1 VVTPRLSVRT
11 SDGRLF
17 RLVRP
22 FVIGRELD
30 CDVRIEDGRVS
41 RKHVEVS
48 IEDGR
53 WIVRDRQSGNG
64 VFVNGRRID
73 TLPVDQSLTITLGAD
88 GPSVT
93 LEVEA
98 PAVPVSARPPAAGSE
113 TMIYIDRYFGGAI
126 DENEVVGGRTMMIRK
141 AFQKVQKKQQRKYT
155 WIVAAVA
162 ALAVAASG
170 YAYYGHRQLAKQK
183 VIAEDL
189 FYQMKSLDV
198 DIAGVEQSIAKSGS
212 KVSDDQVKRYLERRQ
227 QMEANY
233 DRFIANLKLY
243 DHALSPQEQLV
254 LRVTR
259 RLGECETA
267 APPEYL
273 AEVGNYIRRW
283 QSTGR
288 FAKDVARAQSLG
300 YPRKIVEA
308 FQKQNLP
315 AQFFY
320 LAMQESDF
328 NEVASGPPT
337 RWGYAKGM
345 WQLIP
350 DTAKRYGMT
359 IGPLVAYPRPDPAD
373 DRHKWEK
380 ATDAAARYIKDI
392 YSTDAQASGLLV
404 MASYNWG
411 EQRVINM
418 IKTLPENPRERNFWK
433 LLARYR
439 DRVPPETYG
448 YVLSIVSAAVIG
460 ENPRLFGFPF
470 DNPLA
475 FIDAPPVQSTSTP
488 PAAP

>member
-1 VVTPRLSVRT
+1 M
-11 SDGRLF
+11 F

-48 IEDGR
+48 IDDGR

-64 VFVNGRRID
+64 VFVNGKRIESA
-73 TLPVDQSLTITLGAD
+73 TVDRALTITLGAD

-98 PAVPVSARPPAAGSE
+98 PAVPVSARPPAPGAGGE
-113 TMIYIDRYFGGAI
+113 TMMYVERYVNAI
-126 DENEVVGGRTMMIRK
+126 DDNEPVGQRTMMIRK
-141 AFQKVQKKQQRKYT
+141 AIQKVQKKQQRKYA
-155 WIVAAVA
+155 WIVALVA
-162 ALAVAASG
+162 ALAVAAIG
-170 YAYYGHRQLAKQK
+170 YAVYSRQQIAKQK
-183 VIAEDL
+183 LIAEDL
-189 FYQMKSLDV
+189 FYSIKTLDV
-198 DIAGVEQSIAKSGS
+198 EIAKLEERLSPTDATS
-212 KVSDDQVKRYLERRQ
+212 QDQVKRYYERRR
-227 QMEANY
+227 QMESAY
-233 DRFIANLKLY
+233 ERFISGVNPY
-243 DHALSPQEQLV
+243 NRSLSPQEQQI

-259 RLGECETA
+259 MLGECEMA

-273 AEVGNYIRRW
+273 AEVLSYIRRW
-283 QSTGR
+283 QSTDR
-288 FAKDVARAQSLG
+288 FGKGIARAQSLG
-300 YPRKIVEA
+300 YTRRIVDTL
-308 FQKQNLP
+308 QRQNLP
-315 AQFFY
+315 PQFFY
-320 LAMQESDF
+320 LALQESDF

-350 DTAKRYGMT
+350 DTAKQYGLT
-359 IGPLVAYPRPDPAD
+359 VGPLVAYPRPDPGD

-418 IKTLPENPRERNFWK
+418 IRTLPENPRERNFWK

-439 DRVPPETYG
+439 DRVPNETYG

-460 ENPRLFGFPF
+460 ENPRLFEIGR
-470 DNPLA
+470 A
-475 FIDAPPVQSTSTP
+475 H
-488 PAAP
+488 